1 MSRRRQTKC
10 NASRGKR
17 LKYKQKRDNIQKSEM
32 GKGGG
37 GRGKGTRQ
45 SGATDHVVVPPAG

>member
-1 MSRRRQTKC
+1 MSRRIQTKC

-32 GKGGG
+32 GKGEGHG
-37 GRGKGTRQ
+37 NQ
-45 SGATDHVVVPPAG
+45 AQLIM